1 VVSVLIGAAAGFLGI
16 IAATK
21 GAQKVFDFL
30 LSSSGTL
37 MVFVYMITAAA
48 QIALRKRRVRNGE
61 PPPAVSMWLFPYLS
75 YATIACMGAVLVAMA
90 FTPGQRQDFNASCI
104 TLGSAVVV
112 YWIVRRLRQPR
123 VAASPVA

>member
-1 VVSVLIGAAAGFLGI
+1 
-16 IAATK
+16 
-21 GAQKVFDFL
+21 

-48 QIALRKRRVRNGE
+48 QIALRRRREGNGE
-61 PPPAVSMWLFPYLS
+61 AQPAVSMWLFPYLS
-75 YATIACMGAVLVAMA
+75 YATIACMAAVLIAMA

-104 TLGSAVVV
+104 TLIVAVVA

-123 VAASPVA
+123 TAASPAT